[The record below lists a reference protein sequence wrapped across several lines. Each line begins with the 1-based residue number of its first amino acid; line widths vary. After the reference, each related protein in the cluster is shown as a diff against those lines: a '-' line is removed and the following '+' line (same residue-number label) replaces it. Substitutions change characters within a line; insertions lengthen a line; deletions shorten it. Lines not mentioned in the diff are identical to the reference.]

1 MKRWC
6 VKVQDILI
14 RDFPQTGG
22 AGTRRSRRGLAI
34 GLLGAA
40 LGAAQAADFVPV
52 QTFYVPVP
60 EDQRLEAMVAIA
72 GGRTGDYAPRDPI
85 HSVLSIAVFANDTQI
100 HYDQWEDGFDPNI
113 AKPLNVYAAGNPGG
127 TQIWGDG
134 DAANGYPPG
143 FPDDTLNAG
152 DVIRLTN
159 TVVSATRGAAI
170 GFDGGDKLAASRPVA
185 VTRMGWATG
194 SGTSFAGANE
204 VYDTA
209 FWGTAFQC
217 PVGTDIS
224 DAQDYQ
230 MFEYAGLSIMAGAG
244 GATVQVDAD
253 ADGTFETNA
262 VLAEGQAFLVNGGV
276 RLGGRVA
283 ADKPVQVDLITAD
296 VYDYY
301 ESRFIRLLPTAFW
314 SSSLTTPVST
324 PATVTLDATTYTA
337 GTTVWLYNPDAAPLA
352 LLYLTR
358 SGAVLSTN
366 ALTVPGG
373 AAGGYLKQVITS
385 GYGARFVNTNGRP
398 FYAVATVDSTGTDL
412 SESLTDNGDNR
423 NWDWGFA
430 LVPDASLT
438 PQVLVGFGVGQDPT
452 EVPATQNG
460 NPVWVTPVGNGNSAA
475 TIYVDYDSDP
485 TTGALSDPEGNRY
498 DVAYSARE
506 LEQVKILNP
515 AGDQSGLLAYVLGTG
530 VKLAAAWGPDPS
542 SATTSSPGI
551 DLGTGIP
558 PFPLFVAQ
566 KRSALLVDSDLD
578 GYVSPGDTLR
588 YSITIENTGR
598 QPVAGLDL
606 LDVLPP
612 GITYQ
617 PGTTLFLNA
626 SAATNGI
633 ADNLVPPAQTRFP
646 LDEGGID
653 LPEPYLPVRGRWEV
667 QYTVR
672 VDPYDSLPDGVVNLQ
687 NTARVGSSGLMMTN
701 TVVTPIYARV
711 ESYVWRDANEDGLQS
726 AGEPGIGGVT
736 VSLLNADGSPALDDQ
751 GVPVVAVT
759 TTNALGEWGYVSFRG
774 VLPGAYRLQY
784 LSPDGLQPTRLDSD
798 AAGLDGETNSDAEV
812 VTGITPEFVLRG
824 GQAIQTVD
832 AGFVERSGIVAG
844 YVRLDADGDGVSDAE
859 DTLGL
864 AGVTLQ
870 LVDAAGAV
878 VAAALTSATG
888 AYTFGDVRP
897 GAYTVVQLV
906 PAGYTNTADTAG
918 ANDGRIP
925 LTMTAAAVLADNVF
939 LDARFGAVTQQGK
952 VLYLSDPG
960 QSLDRIDPAASGDTT
975 TANTASLTVPAS
987 SNAVITVVGAAA
999 SSSNSLTASSH
1010 SFNYDSGT
1018 TGDNRILMVGISFR
1032 NHDGETVASVTY
1044 GGAALTRVGTGQNAR
1059 DARVEIYRLLN
1070 PPTGVNVLTV
1080 TWDSELN
1087 RSAVVGAVTYAGV
1100 DQTAPNGTFVASSG
1114 LSRSPAVLVSS
1125 AAGQLAFGVVG
1136 GRTTSN
1142 YSVTSGGT
1150 LLWSERP
1157 SSGQT
1162 SGAGQAKAG
1171 ASASVSL
1178 SWSGSN
1184 DRWAA
1189 GGVSLLPASVRDPG
1203 NPVVAFTQSP
1213 AFTLPFALSAGTV
1226 VSVTNYVDVTAG
1238 TMPANP
1244 AATARLSVGDATF
1257 LTLSAPAYSSAAGA
1271 LIWTGALSSNVSVAA
1286 GQALSFSV
1294 SNAQSGVAFRVR
1306 YDSAASPSKIVL
1318 PTSTV
1323 IAVPSLSLYDAPYP
1337 GGVPV
1342 TQVTAGATCYVR
1354 ALVTDPFGAYDITG
1368 ATLSIGLKGRGGP
1381 DSQSLDDAHV
1391 VASNAW
1397 SKTYESAWDA
1407 PAFTAEAQFGL
1418 VAHEGSEG
1426 IQASASASVNVAG
1439 RSLYGFLFIDRN
1451 DDQIFNADDWTVTN
1465 VTVQLVAN
1473 KKVIS
1478 STNSAVNGAYVFHDV
1493 PLGNVRLMTPLLPGA
1508 KLTGIPANASPM
1520 RNRAKE
1526 ESGAAVIDYGV
1537 AGNEEAAAGQEA
1549 LLQTEPLNF
1558 GFDEYPLSTALDLVA
1573 YASGNGVLVDLWTV
1587 NEAGLGDIVVYAWL
1601 GGDWVEVG
1609 RVPSEQVAG
1618 EGSNRYTLSTT
1629 GLSADGA
1636 YRFKVIDEAGHVHY
1650 SGGEIAVQAI
1660 RLAAV
1665 RLDMQTLT
1673 LTFNTEKGRRY
1684 RVKASTDLVNWSDEY
1699 ASFPNARGWSA
1710 YSAEPFTANGTSIQI
1725 RVPVNGRRQA
1735 FFKVVRDDT

>member
-1 MKRWC
+1 MFSW
-6 VKVQDILI
+6 IL
-14 RDFPQTGG
+14 R
-22 AGTRRSRRGLAI
+22 TRICWVAVACAVC
-34 GLLGAA
+34 GAA
-40 LGAAQAADFVPV
+40 VAADFVPV

-60 EDQRLEAMVAIA
+60 EDQRLQAMEAIA

-85 HSVLSIAVFANDTQI
+85 HSILSIAVFANDTQI
-100 HYDQWEDGFDPNI
+100 HYDQWENGFDPNI
-113 AKPLNVYAAGNPGG
+113 AKPLNVYAADNAGG

-134 DAANGYPPG
+134 DVANGYPPG
-143 FPDDTLNAG
+143 FPDDALHAG

-159 TVVSATRGAAI
+159 AVVSATRGAVI

-244 GATVQVDAD
+244 GASVQVDAD
-253 ADGTFETNA
+253 ADGAFETNA

-283 ADKPVQVDLITAD
+283 SDKPVQVDLITAD

-324 PATVTLDATTYTA
+324 PATVTVESVQYTA
-337 GTTVWLYNPDAAPLA
+337 GTTVWLYNPEVAPLK

-366 ALTVPGG
+366 TLTVPGG
-373 AAGGYLKQVITS
+373 AAGGYLKQVVAS

-412 SESLTDNGDNR
+412 SASLADNGDNR

-460 NPVWVTPVGNGNSAA
+460 NPVWVTPVGNGNSVA
-475 TIYVDYDSDP
+475 TLYVDYDSDP
-485 TTGALSDPEGNRY
+485 ETGALTDPEGNRY

-506 LEQVKILNP
+506 LEQVKIFNP
-515 AGDQSGLLAYVLGTG
+515 SGDQSGLLVYVLGTG

-542 SATTSSPGI
+542 SASTSSPGI

-566 KRSALLVDSDLD
+566 KRSSLLIDSDLD

-588 YSITIENTGR
+588 YSITMENTGR

-617 PGTTLFLNA
+617 AGSTFFLNA
-626 SAATNGI
+626 VAETNGI
-633 ADNLVPPAQTRFP
+633 ADNVVPPAQTLFP
-646 LDEGGID
+646 LDEGGIN

-667 QYTVR
+667 QYTVA
-672 VDPYDSLPDGVVNLQ
+672 VAPYDELPDGVVSLQ

-701 TVVTPIYARV
+701 TVVTPIFTRV
-711 ESYVWRDANEDGLQS
+711 ESFVWRDTNEDGLQS

-736 VSLLNADGSPALDDQ
+736 VALLNADGSPALDDQ
-751 GVPVVAVT
+751 GVPVAAVT

-774 VLPGAYRLQY
+774 VPAGTYRLQY
-784 LSPDGLQPTRLDSD
+784 LSPDGLQPSLLDSD
-798 AAGLDGETNSDAEV
+798 AAGLDGATNSDADV
-812 VTGITPEFVLRG
+812 ATGVTPEFVLRG
-824 GQAIQTVD
+824 GQALQTVD
-832 AGFVERSGIVAG
+832 AGFVERSGTIAG
-844 YVRLDADGDGVSDAE
+844 YVRLDVDGDGVAEAE
-859 DTLGL
+859 DKLGL
-864 AGVTLQ
+864 AGVTVQ
-870 LVDAAGAV
+870 LLDAAETM
-878 VAAALTSATG
+878 VATALTSATG
-888 AYTFGDVRP
+888 AYTFSDVRP

-906 PAGYTNTADTAG
+906 PAGFTHTADTAG

-925 LTMTAAAVLADNVF
+925 LTLSAAAVLADNVF
-939 LDARFGAVTQQGK
+939 LDARIDAVTQQGK
-952 VLYLSDPG
+952 VLYLSEPG
-960 QSLDRIDPAASGDTT
+960 QSLDRIDPVASGDAT
-975 TANTASLTVPAS
+975 TANTAPLTAPFS

-999 SSSNSLTASSH
+999 SSMLSQDATSL
-1010 SFNYDSGT
+1010 SFSYNSGT
-1018 TGDNRILMVGISFR
+1018 TGSNRVLLVGVSGR
-1032 NHDGETVASVTY
+1032 NANFQTVSSVTY
-1044 GGAALTRVGTGQNAR
+1044 GGQALTLVGSAQNGGSGS
-1059 DARVEIYRLLN
+1059 VGIYRLLN
-1070 PPTGVNVLTV
+1070 PPLGANNLLVNWSAVM
-1080 TWDSELN
+1080 N
-1087 RSAVVGAVTYAGV
+1087 RAVVGAVTFSGV
-1100 DQTAPNGTFVASSG
+1100 DQQTPTGTFA
-1114 LSRSPAVLVSS
+1114 SRSSSSRTPSVTVLSD
-1125 AAGQLAFGVVG
+1125 AGQVAFGVVS
-1136 GRTTSN
+1136 GRTSSD
-1142 YSVTSGGT
+1142 YVVTGGGT
-1150 LLWSERP
+1150 ALWSSRTGNRQ
-1157 SSGQT
+1157 SAGSGQW
-1162 SGAGQAKAG
+1162 KVG
-1171 ASASVSL
+1171 ASSVPL

-1184 DRWAA
+1184 DPWVG
-1189 GGVSLLPASVRDPG
+1189 GGVSLRPATISHPG
-1203 NPVVAFTQSP
+1203 HPVVAFTQSP
-1213 AFTLPFALSAGTV
+1213 AFTLPFAMSAGAIV
-1226 VSVTNYVDVTAG
+1226 AVTNYVSVTDG
-1238 TMPANP
+1238 MMPANP
-1244 AATARLSVGDATF
+1244 AVTARLSVGGATF

-1271 LIWTGALSSNVSVAA
+1271 LIWTGVLSSNISVAA
-1286 GQALSFSV
+1286 GQSLSFSV
-1294 SNAQSGVAFRVR
+1294 SNAQSGVAFQIR
-1306 YDSAASPSKIVL
+1306 YDGSPCPSKVVL
-1318 PTSTV
+1318 PTTTV

-1337 GGVPV
+1337 GGGPV
-1342 TQVTAGATCYVR
+1342 TNVAAGATCYVR
-1354 ALVTDPFGAYDITG
+1354 ATVTDPFGAYDITG
-1368 ATLSIGLKGRGGP
+1368 ATLSIGLAGRGGP
-1381 DSQSLDDAHV
+1381 DSQSLGDAHV

-1397 SKTYESAWDA
+1397 SKTYESAWEA
-1407 PAFTAEAQFGL
+1407 PAFTAEALFGV

-1426 IQASASASVNVAG
+1426 IQATAAASVNVTG
-1439 RSLYGFLFIDRN
+1439 RRLHGFLFIDRN

-1465 VTVQLVAN
+1465 VAVQLIAN
-1473 KKVIS
+1473 KTVIAA
-1478 STNSAVNGAYVFHDV
+1478 TNSAANGAYVFQDV
-1493 PLGNVRLMTPLLPGA
+1493 PLGNVRLMTPLPPGT

-1537 AGNEEAAAGQEA
+1537 TGNEEAAAAKKA

-1558 GFDEYPLSTALDLVA
+1558 GFDKHPLSTALDLVA
-1573 YASGNGVLVDLWTV
+1573 YASANGVLIDLWTV
-1587 NEAGLGDIVVYAWL
+1587 NESGFGDIVVYAWL
-1601 GGDWVEVG
+1601 GGEWAEVG
-1609 RVPSEQVAG
+1609 RVPADQVVG

-1629 GLSADGA
+1629 GLSASGD

-1650 SGGEIAVQAI
+1650 SDGEIAVQVI
-1660 RLAAV
+1660 RVAAV
-1665 RLDMQTLT
+1665 RLDMQTLV
-1673 LTFNTEKGRRY
+1673 LVFNTEKGRAY
-1684 RVKASTDLVNWSDEY
+1684 TVKTSTDLTNWTTEC
-1699 ASFPNARGWSA
+1699 ASSPTASGWSE
-1710 YSAEPFTANGTSIQI
+1710 YSFEPFTANGTTIQV
-1725 RVPVNGRRQA
+1725 RVPVNGRCQA
-1735 FFKVVRDDT
+1735 FFKVVRQ